1 MDIYNGEIIPADEL
15 TLLSIYNYKLRDSVF
30 KRFNSIKNNLR

>member
-1 MDIYNGEIIPADEL
+1 MDIYNGEIIPVEEL
-15 TLLSIYNYKLRDSVF
+15 TLLSIYNYKLRESVF